1 MKKILFSLLAI
12 ATAYRTIAQV
22 EDADKIYSDQKYD
35 SKNVDTIAWVKG
47 AAFNLGGNQTFLHNW
62 AAGGELASL
71 LVNARLDAN
80 AIRYYGRHIW
90 TNNLLAE
97 YGMQANFSTGFAVRK
112 TNDRIDF
119 TSKYGYRV
127 KPDGNWYFTG
137 LLNARTQFDKGYAN
151 YDVPDWREHSISRF
165 MSPLYVMLSPGIEYR
180 KGEMFSV
187 FFSPAAAR
195 MTFVSTYYT
204 NQDPAGAFG
213 VENGKSSRLELGAY
227 MSARFTKD
235 LAKNL
240 NLKSRLDLYSNYLAK
255 DTKNESGTIVKRD
268 NPGNIDIMFDNLLT
282 YNFLKYFNVGFALTA
297 IYDNDMPYKASFDAQ
312 GNKIK
317 EPLGNLGWWQIRQGF
332 TIGFVYNFK

>member
-1 MKKILFSLLAI
+1 MKKLLLSLFAVVAS
-12 ATAYRTIAQV
+12 YSVFAQLD
-22 EDADKIYSDQKYD
+22 EADKVYEGQKYD

-47 AAFNLGGNQTFLHNW
+47 ATFNLGGNQTFLHNW

-71 LVNARLDAN
+71 LLNARLDAN

-90 TNNLLAE
+90 SNNLLAE
-97 YGMQANFSTGFAVRK
+97 YGMQANFSTGFAARK
-112 TNDRIDF
+112 TNDRIDY
-119 TSKYGYRV
+119 TSKYGYRI
-127 KPDGNWYFTG
+127 KPNGNWYLSG

-151 YDVPDWREHSISRF
+151 YDVPNWRDNSTSRF
-165 MSPLYVMLSPGIEYR
+165 LSPLYVMLSPGIEYR

-204 NQDPAGAFG
+204 NQFDDGAFG
-213 VENGKSSRLELGAY
+213 VLKGKSSRFEIGAY
-227 MSARFTKD
+227 VSARFTKD

-255 DTKNESGTIVKRD
+255 NIKDETGAIIKKD

-297 IYDNDMPYKASFDAQ
+297 IYDNDVPYKASFDAA

-332 TIGFVYNFK
+332 TVGFVYNF